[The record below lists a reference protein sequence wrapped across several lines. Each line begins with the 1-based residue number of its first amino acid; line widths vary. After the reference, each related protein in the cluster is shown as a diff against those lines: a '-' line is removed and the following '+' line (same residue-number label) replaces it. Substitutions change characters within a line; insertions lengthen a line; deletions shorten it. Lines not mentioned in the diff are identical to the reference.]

1 MIRFGFTSLS
11 YKTNHLAARPE
22 TSRILEVTV
31 HCRRVAPGEAEAIA
45 SPLAA
50 LHEDAFRAGM
60 ALGMLESIGPDG
72 LERSY
77 LEAVAAV
84 GRNRALLVAEEEGE
98 ILAMAQ
104 LVRSGAM
111 NADHRAEVQRVA
123 VADAA
128 RGRGV
133 GRELMACIE
142 TTAGEL
148 GITLLWLTTH
158 EGSEACAF
166 YEALGYNKMG
176 VMPAYSRRPDGN
188 LSPGAFYYK
197 ELG

>member
-1 MIRFGFTSLS
+1 MTDAN
-11 YKTNHLAARPE
+11 T
-22 TSRILEVTV
+22 
-31 HCRRVAPGEAEAIA
+31 RRVAPAEAEAIA
-45 SPLAA
+45 SALAA

-60 ALGMLESIGPDG
+60 ALGTLESIGRDG

-77 LEAVAAV
+77 REAVAALD
-84 GRNRALLVAEEEGE
+84 GRDRTLLIAEEDGGV
-98 ILAMAQ
+98 LAMAQ
-104 LVRSGAM
+104 LTRSGAM
-111 NADHRAEVQRVA
+111 NAGHRAEVQRVA

-142 TTAGEL
+142 TTASEL

-166 YEALGYNKMG
+166 YEALGYSKLG
-176 VMPAYSRRPDGN
+176 VMPAYSRRPDGT

-197 ELG
+197 ELR

>member
-1 MIRFGFTSLS
+1 V
-11 YKTNHLAARPE
+11 P
-22 TSRILEVTV
+22 V
-31 HCRRVAPGEAEAIA
+31 HCRRVAPAEAEAIA
-45 SPLAA
+45 PALAA

-60 ALGMLESIGPDG
+60 ALGTLESIGRDG

-77 LEAVAAV
+77 REAVAALDD
-84 GRNRALLVAEEEGE
+84 RDRALVVVEEDGQ
-98 ILAMAQ
+98 ILGMAQ
-104 LVRSGAM
+104 LARSGAM

-133 GRELMACIE
+133 GRELMGGIE
-142 TTAGEL
+142 STAGEL

-166 YEALGYNKMG
+166 YEALGYAKMG
-176 VMPAYSRRPDGN
+176 VMPAYSRRPDGS

>member
-1 MIRFGFTSLS
+1 
-11 YKTNHLAARPE
+11 
-22 TSRILEVTV
+22 VTITDANI
-31 HCRRVAPGEAEAIA
+31 HCRRVAPAEAEAIA
-45 SPLAA
+45 PALAA

-60 ALGMLESIGPDG
+60 ALGTLESIGRDG

-77 LEAVAAV
+77 REVVAALDD
-84 GRNRALLVAEEEGE
+84 RHRALLVGEEGGE

-104 LVRSGAM
+104 LTRSGAM

-123 VADAA
+123 VADTA

-133 GRELMACIE
+133 GRELMAYIE
-142 TTAGEL
+142 TAAGEL
-148 GITLLWLTTH
+148 GVTLLWLTTH

-166 YEALGYNKMG
+166 YEALGYAKMG
-176 VMPAYSRRPDGN
+176 VMPNYSRRPDGT

-197 ELG
+197 ELR

>member
-1 MIRFGFTSLS
+1 M
-11 YKTNHLAARPE
+11 P
-22 TSRILEVTV
+22 V
-31 HCRRVAPGEAEAIA
+31 HCRRVAPAEAEAIA
-45 SPLAA
+45 PALAA
-50 LHEDAFRAGM
+50 LHQDAFRAGM
-60 ALGMLESIGPDG
+60 ALGTLESIGRDG
-72 LERSY
+72 LERAY
-77 LEAVAAV
+77 REAVSALDDRARAV
-84 GRNRALLVAEEEGE
+84 LVAEEDGE

-104 LVRSGAM
+104 LARSGAM

-133 GRELMACIE
+133 GRELMTCIE

-166 YEALGYNKMG
+166 YEALGYTKLG
-176 VMPAYSRRPDGN
+176 VMPAYSRRPDGT

-197 ELG
+197 ELR

>member
-1 MIRFGFTSLS
+1 V
-11 YKTNHLAARPE
+11 P
-22 TSRILEVTV
+22 V
-31 HCRRVAPGEAEAIA
+31 HCRRVAPAEAEAIA
-45 SPLAA
+45 PALAA

-60 ALGMLESIGPDG
+60 ALGTLESIGRDG

-77 LEAVAAV
+77 REAVAALDD
-84 GRNRALLVAEEEGE
+84 RDRALVVVEEDGQ
-98 ILAMAQ
+98 ILGMAQ
-104 LVRSGAM
+104 LAPSGAM

-142 TTAGEL
+142 ATASEL

-166 YEALGYNKMG
+166 YEALGYAKMG
-176 VMPAYSRRPDGN
+176 VMPASSRRPDGTV
-188 LSPGAFYYK
+188 SPGAFYYK